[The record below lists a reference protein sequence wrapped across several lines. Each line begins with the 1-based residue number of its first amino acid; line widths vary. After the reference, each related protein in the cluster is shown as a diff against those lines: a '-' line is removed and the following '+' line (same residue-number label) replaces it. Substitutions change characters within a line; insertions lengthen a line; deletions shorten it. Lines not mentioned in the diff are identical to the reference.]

1 MALTVWHG
9 GTFTEHKAEDART
22 LPYADGSCDAI
33 EVRGDLAR
41 YVGGGAIE
49 TVAALAAKIRPGGD
63 LRVAVPNFDALVD
76 AYKNGTAQDVEER
89 IMGKGGENGSIWNR
103 QKLTEAFR
111 AAGIEEARAWHQAEE
126 PLVIAMEGKRLPP
139 ITELRNVEA
148 LISMPRLAWTENM
161 FCAIAAL
168 IPLKVNITKHTGAF
182 WGQCLSRLMTDAIA
196 KPTCEWIL
204 TLDYDSIF
212 TKEDVTTLYRL
223 ATSRNLDAVAAMQ
236 IGRERNT
243 VLITCIDEKGDART
257 SLSLEEIQSDAL
269 EVETAHFG
277 MTLIRADALRNLPRP
292 WFHGQPAS
300 DGTWG
305 DGRIDDDIQFWRQW
319 KRNGFKV
326 WQSNRVKIG
335 HIQIMVTWPDQR
347 LAARHQYHSEYVND
361 GKPPY
366 ART

>member
-1 MALTVWHG
+1 MAITVWHN
-9 GTFTEHKAEDART
+9 GTFSEHKAEDARS
-22 LPYADGSCDAI
+22 LPYADASCDAI

-41 YVGGGAIE
+41 YVGGGAID

-89 IMGKGGENGSIWNR
+89 IMGKAGEHGSIWNR
-103 QKLTEAFR
+103 QKLVDAFR
-111 AAGIEEARAWHQAEE
+111 AAGLDEARTWHAADE
-126 PLVIAMEGKRLPP
+126 PLAVSMEAKKVQP
-139 ITELRNVEA
+139 ISELRNVEA

-168 IPLKVNITKHTGAF
+168 IPLKINITKHTGAF
-182 WGQCLSRLMTDAIA
+182 WGQCLSRLMREAIA
-196 KPTCEWIL
+196 KPSCEWVL
-204 TLDYDSIF
+204 TIDYDSIF
-212 TKEDVTTLYRL
+212 TKEDVVSLYRL

-243 VLITCIDEKGDART
+243 VLITCEDDDGKART
-257 SLSLEEIQSDAL
+257 TLSLEEIQADAL
-269 EVETAHFG
+269 EVATAHFG
-277 MTLIRADALRNLPRP
+277 LTLIRADALRKLPLP
-292 WFHGQPAS
+292 WFHGSPAP
-300 DGTWG
+300 DGSWG
-305 DGRIDDDIQFWRQW
+305 EGRIDDDIQFWRQW
-319 KRNGFKV
+319 KRAGHKV

-347 LAARHQYHSEYVND
+347 LAARHQYHSEYVTD